1 MDCGTPAERRQRL
14 GRLSCYTRYRLYS
27 SLTKWLLRH
36 TSSVFAIQFFLYST
50 AHCCYTIFQDIQ
62 YSLVAGAITHDY
74 GRGRQQQG
82 RGWQDNS
89 YFGARLYALPRTAHG
104 SRWWTWTRKSL
115 WWSGGSGAAK
125 ADNPT
130 IFEGAVTAGDAVEA
144 LTLDGWD
151 YCFLDGPPA
160 FLTLLQE
167 MIEAADFTL
176 IPVKASMVDLL
187 ATQDAVSLARDAHAT
202 FMCVF
207 NDVGSSERVAEKAR
221 ELLLN
226 AEVPIAKAEVVH
238 RISHVQ
244 AMTVGKSAAEVN
256 SGKDSAASAEIDA
269 LWKEVKEAATKAA
282 RAKARKKAAAHG

>member
-1 MDCGTPAERRQRL
+1 MITIAAVNSKGGVGKTTLTSALAVRAAEDSPRVAMVDMDPQ
-14 GRLSCYTRYRLYS
+14 
-27 SLTKWLLRH
+27 K
-36 TSSVFAIQFFLYST
+36 
-50 AHCCYTIFQDIQ
+50 
-62 YSLVAGAITHDY
+62 SLVEWWKR
-74 GRGRQQQG
+74 RG
-82 RGWQDNS
+82 
-89 YFGARLYALPRTAHG
+89 
-104 SRWWTWTRKSL
+104 KS
-115 WWSGGSGAAK
+115 
-125 ADNPT
+125 DNPT
-130 IFEGAVTAGDAVEA
+130 IFEGAFTAGDAVEA

-187 ATQDAVSLARDAHAT
+187 ATQDAVSLARDAQAS

-207 NDVGSSERVAEKAR
+207 NDVGSRERIAEKAR

-226 AEVPIAKAEVVH
+226 AEVPIAKTEVVH
-238 RISHVQ
+238 RISHIQ

-269 LWKEVKEAATKAA
+269 LWKEVNEPATKAA

>member
-1 MDCGTPAERRQRL
+1 MLIVD
-14 GRLSCYTRYRLYS
+14 
-27 SLTKWLLRH
+27 
-36 TSSVFAIQFFLYST
+36 
-50 AHCCYTIFQDIQ
+50 
-62 YSLVAGAITHDY
+62 AGAE
-74 GRGRQQQG
+74 GR
-82 RGWQDNS
+82 W
-89 YFGARLYALPRTAHG
+89 
-104 SRWWTWTRKSL
+104 
-115 WWSGGSGAAK
+115 
-125 ADNPT
+125 
-130 IFEGAVTAGDAVEA
+130 
-144 LTLDGWD
+144 
-151 YCFLDGPPA
+151 PPA

-187 ATQDAVSLARDAHAT
+187 ATQDAASLARDAQAA

-207 NDVGSSERVAEKAR
+207 NDVGSRERVAEKAR

-226 AEVPIAKAEVVH
+226 AEVPIAKSEVVH